1 LQHHL
6 YTVSVSAMAV
16 AEGRSG
22 PLFQN
27 IRGEVE
33 ELETTEIESLCVACE
48 ENGVTKLLL
57 TKIPF
62 YKEVIISSF
71 FCEHCGY
78 ENNEVQSASPVQD
91 QGVDITVS
99 VRTKTDLDRQVI
111 KTDSSRISI
120 PELDFEIPAGSQKGV
135 LTTIEGI
142 LDRAVQGLE
151 QDQVVRRALDPRL
164 AEQIDEFVDKLK
176 MLRSAERP
184 FTLHIRDPTGNS
196 FVENLFAPKEDPAL
210 KIQKF
215 SRTLEEMKML
225 GLVADDATEIPEEL
239 RMTDEVK
246 KDEVLTFPT
255 NCDQC
260 QSPAETR
267 MKMTSIPHF
276 KEVVIMATNC
286 DVCGAR
292 TNEVKVGGGISERG
306 RRISLRVTDP
316 SDLTRDVLKSETCTL
331 KIPELDFEAQL
342 VSNGGKF
349 TTVEGL
355 LEAIK
360 EQLLTGNP
368 FLMGDSAT
376 SEIKAKMAA
385 FTTRL
390 DDLLTGQ
397 TQFTIELDDPAGN
410 SFIQNFYAPD
420 PDPEMVV
427 EDYDR
432 TQDDDAFL
440 GIDEMKTENY
450 S

>member
-1 LQHHL
+1 
-6 YTVSVSAMAV
+6 MAEV
-16 AEGRSG
+16 EERPQ
-22 PLFQN
+22 PLFKT

-33 ELETTEIESLCVACE
+33 ELEATVIESLCVACE
-48 ENGVTKLLL
+48 ENGFTRLLL

-62 YKEVIISSF
+62 YREVIISSF
-71 FCEHCGY
+71 HCEHCGY
-78 ENNEVQSASPVQD
+78 DNNEVQSATAVQEK
-91 QGVDITVS
+91 GVDITLKVS
-99 VRTKTDLDRQVI
+99 TKADLDRQVI
-111 KTDSSRISI
+111 KTDSSRVSI

-135 LTTIEGI
+135 LTTVEGI
-142 LDRAVQGLE
+142 LDRAIQGLE
-151 QDQVVRRALDPRL
+151 QDQVVRRALDSAL
-164 AEQIDEFVDKLK
+164 ADQIDEFVGKLQTLK
-176 MLRSAERP
+176 SAESP
-184 FTLHIRDPTGNS
+184 FTLVIRDPSGNS
-196 FVENLFAPKEDPAL
+196 FVENPLAPKEDPAL
-210 KIQKF
+210 TVLKF
-215 SRTLEEMKML
+215 NRTLEELKML
-225 GLVADDATEIPEEL
+225 GLVADDATEIPEEQKPS
-239 RMTDEVK
+239 DEVQ

-260 QSPAETR
+260 QAPAETR

-286 DVCGAR
+286 EVCGNR
-292 TNEVKVGGGISERG
+292 TNEVKVGGGIAEKG
-306 RRISLRVTDP
+306 RRITLRVTDP
-316 SDLTRDVLKSETCTL
+316 SDLTRDVLKSETCTMM
-331 KIPELDFEAQL
+331 IPELDFEAQL
-342 VSNGGKF
+342 VTNGGKF

-376 SEIKAKMAA
+376 EEIKSKMAK
-385 FTTRL
+385 FSVRL

-397 TQFTIELDDPAGN
+397 NPFTITLEDPAGN

-432 TQDDDAFL
+432 TPEDDAFL
-440 GIDEMKTENY
+440 GLDKMNTENY

>member
-1 LQHHL
+1 
-6 YTVSVSAMAV
+6 MAV
-16 AEGRSG
+16 EEGRPK

-27 IRGEVE
+27 IRGDVE
-33 ELETTEIESLCVACE
+33 ELEATQIESLCMACE
-48 ENGVTKLLL
+48 ENGITKLLL

-62 YKEVIISSF
+62 YKEVVISSF
-71 FCEHCGY
+71 YCEHCGY
-78 ENNEVQSASPVQD
+78 DNNEVQSASPVQD
-91 QGVDITVS
+91 QGIDITLKINS
-99 VRTKTDLDRQVI
+99 KSDLNRQVV
-111 KTDSSRISI
+111 KTDSSRVSI

-135 LTTIEGI
+135 LTTVEGI

-151 QDQVVRRALDPRL
+151 QDQVVRRALDPTL
-164 AEQIDEFVDKLK
+164 ADQIDQFVGKLK
-176 MLRSAERP
+176 SLKALESS

-196 FVENLFAPKEDPAL
+196 FVENPYAPKDDPAL
-210 KIQKF
+210 SIAKF
-215 SRTLEEMKML
+215 RRSLEEMKML
-225 GLVADDATEIPEEL
+225 GLLADDATELPEEESQSE
-239 RMTDEVK
+239 EVN

-286 DVCGAR
+286 EVCGAR

-306 RRISLRVTDP
+306 RRIKLKVTDP

-368 FLMGDSAT
+368 FMMGDSAT
-376 SEIKAKMAA
+376 VEVKGKMAA

-397 TQFTIELDDPAGN
+397 NPFTIELDDPAGN

-432 TQDDDAFL
+432 TAEDDAFL
-440 GIDEMKTENY
+440 GIDTMKTEDY
-450 S
+450 

>member
-1 LQHHL
+1 
-6 YTVSVSAMAV
+6 
-16 AEGRSG
+16 
-22 PLFQN
+22 
-27 IRGEVE
+27 
-33 ELETTEIESLCVACE
+33 LETTEIESLCVACE
-48 ENGVTKLLL
+48 ENGMTKLLL

-71 FCEHCGY
+71 YCNHCGY

-91 QGVDITVS
+91 QGVDIEVK
-99 VRTKTDLDRQVI
+99 VQTKKDLDRQVI
-111 KTDSSRISI
+111 KTDSAKVSI

-142 LDRAVQGLE
+142 LDRAIQGLE
-151 QDQVVRRALDPRL
+151 QDQIVRRAMDPRL

-176 MLRSAERP
+176 KLRNAETP
-184 FTLHIRDPTGNS
+184 FTLHIRDPSGNS
-196 FVENLFAPKEDPAL
+196 FVENPFAPKEDPAL
-210 KIQKF
+210 KIAHF
-215 SRTLEEMKML
+215 SRSLEEMKML

-239 RMTDEVK
+239 KKTEEVK
-246 KDEVLTFPT
+246 KDEVLSFPT

-276 KEVVIMATNC
+276 KEVVIMATTC
-286 DVCGAR
+286 DVCGNR
-292 TNEVKVGGGISERG
+292 TNEVKVGGGISDKG

-368 FLMGDSAT
+368 FLMGDSAK
-376 SEIKAKMAA
+376 SEIKSKMAS

-390 DDLLTGQ
+390 DELLTGE
-397 TQFTIELDDPAGN
+397 TPFTIVLDDPAGN

-420 PDPEMVV
+420 PDPDMVV
-427 EDYDR
+427 EDYER
-432 TQDDDAFL
+432 TSEDDEFL
-440 GIDEMKTENY
+440 GIDEMKTEDY
-450 S
+450 

>member
-1 LQHHL
+1 
-6 YTVSVSAMAV
+6 M
-16 AEGRSG
+16 
-22 PLFQN
+22 
-27 IRGEVE
+27 
-33 ELETTEIESLCVACE
+33 
-48 ENGVTKLLL
+48 
-57 TKIPF
+57 
-62 YKEVIISSF
+62 
-71 FCEHCGY
+71 
-78 ENNEVQSASPVQD
+78 
-91 QGVDITVS
+91 
-99 VRTKTDLDRQVI
+99 
-111 KTDSSRISI
+111 
-120 PELDFEIPAGSQKGV
+120 
-135 LTTIEGI
+135 
-142 LDRAVQGLE
+142 
-151 QDQVVRRALDPRL
+151 DPRL
-164 AEQIDEFVDKLK
+164 ADQIEEFVDRLKKL
-176 MLRSAERP
+176 RCAEEP
-184 FTLHIRDPTGNS
+184 FTLHIRDPSGNS

-215 SRTLEEMKML
+215 NRTLEEMKML
-225 GLVADDATEIPEEL
+225 GLLADDATELPEEESQSE
-239 RMTDEVK
+239 EVK

-276 KEVVIMATNC
+276 KEVVIMATTC

-292 TNEVKVGGGISERG
+292 TNEVKVGGGISEKG

-331 KIPELDFEAQL
+331 KIPDLDFEAQL

-355 LEAIK
+355 LEAVK

-376 SEIKAKMAA
+376 SEVKAKMAS
-385 FTTRL
+385 FTLR
-390 DDLLTGQ
+390 
-397 TQFTIELDDPAGN
+397 LDDPAGN

-427 EDYDR
+427 EDYER
-432 TQDDDAFL
+432 TKEDDEFL
-440 GIDEMKTENY
+440 GIDMMKTENC

>member
-1 LQHHL
+1 
-6 YTVSVSAMAV
+6 MDV
-16 AEGRSG
+16 AEDGPQ
-22 PLFQN
+22 PLFRK

-48 ENGVTKLLL
+48 ENGITRLLL

-62 YKEVIISSF
+62 YKEVVISSF
-71 FCEHCGY
+71 HCEHCGN

-91 QGVDITVS
+91 QGIDITAKVKC
-99 VRTKTDLDRQVI
+99 RADLDRQVI
-111 KTDSSRISI
+111 KTDTSRVCI

-151 QDQVVRRALDPRL
+151 QDQVVRRALDPPL
-164 AEQIDEFVDKLK
+164 ADQIDAFVTKLK
-176 MLRSAERP
+176 TLKSGESP
-184 FTLHIRDPTGNS
+184 FTLHIRDPSGNS
-196 FVENLFAPKEDPAL
+196 FVENLLAPKEDPSL
-210 KIQKF
+210 SVVKF
-215 SRTLEEMKML
+215 DRSLEEMKML
-225 GLVADDATEIPEEL
+225 GLIADDATELPKQ
-239 RMTDEVK
+239 TDLVEEVK
-246 KDEVLTFPT
+246 KDEVLSFPT

-260 QSPAETR
+260 QSAVETR
-267 MKMTSIPHF
+267 MKVTSIPHF
-276 KEVVIMATNC
+276 KEVVIMATTC

-292 TNEVKVGGGISERG
+292 TNEVKVGGGISDKG
-306 RRISLRVTDP
+306 RRISLRVTEAA
-316 SDLTRDVLKSETCTL
+316 DLTRDVLKSETCTL
-331 KIPELDFEAQL
+331 KIPELEFEAQL
-342 VSNGGKF
+342 MSNGGKF

-355 LEAIK
+355 LEAVK

-376 SEIKAKMAA
+376 DSVKSKMAA
-385 FTTRL
+385 FSVRL
-390 DDLLTGQ
+390 DELIAAKTV
-397 TQFTIELDDPAGN
+397 FTIVLDDPAGN

-432 TQDDDAFL
+432 TAEDDAFL
-440 GIDEMKTENY
+440 GIDDMKTENY

>member
-1 LQHHL
+1 
-6 YTVSVSAMAV
+6 MADV
-16 AEGRSG
+16 EDRPQ
-22 PLFQN
+22 PLFKN

-33 ELETTEIESLCVACE
+33 ELEATEIESLCVACE
-48 ENGVTKLLL
+48 ENGITKLLL

-71 FCEHCGY
+71 FCDHCGY
-78 ENNEVQSASPVQD
+78 DNNEVQTASPVQD
-91 QGVDITVS
+91 TGIDITVKVS
-99 VRTKTDLDRQVI
+99 SKEDLNRQVI
-111 KTDSSRISI
+111 KTDSSRVAI
-120 PELDFEIPAGSQKGV
+120 PDLDFEIPAGSQKGV

-142 LDRAVQGLE
+142 LDRAIQGLE
-151 QDQVVRRALDPRL
+151 QDQVIRRALDPAL
-164 AEQIDEFVDKLK
+164 ADQIDEFVGKLK
-176 MLRSAERP
+176 SLKSAETP
-184 FTLHIRDPTGNS
+184 FTLHIRDPSGNS
-196 FVENLFAPKEDPAL
+196 FVENPMAPKEDPKLTIA
-210 KIQKF
+210 KF
-215 SRTLEEMKML
+215 KRTLEEMKML
-225 GLVADDATEIPEEL
+225 GLVADDATELPEEPAPSE
-239 RMTDEVK
+239 EVK
-246 KDEVLTFPT
+246 KDEVLSFPT

-260 QSPAETR
+260 QAPAETR

-286 DVCGAR
+286 EVCGAR
-292 TNEVKVGGGISERG
+292 TNEVKVGGGISEKG
-306 RRISLRVTDP
+306 RRITLRVTDP

-376 SEIKAKMAA
+376 EQVKSKMAQ
-385 FTTRL
+385 FSTRL

-397 TQFTIELDDPAGN
+397 TPFTIMLEDPAGN

-420 PDPEMVV
+420 PDPEMEV
-427 EDYDR
+427 EDYER
-432 TQDDDAFL
+432 TPEDDAFL
-440 GIDEMKTENY
+440 GIDEMRTENY

>member
-1 LQHHL
+1 
-6 YTVSVSAMAV
+6 MAV
-16 AEGRSG
+16 AEGSSG
-22 PLFQN
+22 SLFQN
-27 IRGEVE
+27 LRGDVE
-33 ELETTEIESLCVACE
+33 ELETTQIESLCVACE
-48 ENGVTKLLL
+48 EDGITKLLL

-71 FCEHCGY
+71 HCEHCGY
-78 ENNEVQSASPVQD
+78 ENNEVQSASAVQEE
-91 QGVDITVS
+91 GIDIAVK
-99 VRTKTDLDRQVI
+99 VKTKKDLDRQVI
-111 KTDSSRISI
+111 KTDSSKVSI

-142 LDRAVQGLE
+142 LDRAIQGLE
-151 QDQVVRRALDPRL
+151 QDQVVRRALDSRL
-164 AEQIDEFVDKLK
+164 ADQIEEFVDRLKKL
-176 MLRSAERP
+176 RCAEEP
-184 FTLHIRDPTGNS
+184 FTLHIRDPSGNS
-196 FVENLFAPKEDPAL
+196 FVENPSAPNEDPDL
-210 KIQKF
+210 KITHF
-215 SRTLEEMKML
+215 NRTLEEMKML
-225 GLVADDATEIPEEL
+225 GLLADDATEIPEEL
-239 RMTDEVK
+239 KMTDEVK
-246 KDEVLTFPT
+246 NDEVMCFPT

-260 QSPAETR
+260 HAPAETR

-276 KEVVIMATNC
+276 KEVVIMATTC

-292 TNEVKVGGGISERG
+292 TNEVKVGGGISEKG

-331 KIPELDFEAQL
+331 KIPDLDFEAQL

-355 LEAIK
+355 LEAVK

-376 SEIKAKMAA
+376 SEVKAKMAS
-385 FTTRL
+385 FTLRL
-390 DDLLTGQ
+390 DELLTGKKP
-397 TQFTIELDDPAGN
+397 FTIELDDPAGN

-427 EDYDR
+427 EDYER
-432 TQDDDAFL
+432 TKEDDEFL
-440 GIDEMKTENY
+440 GIDMMKTENY